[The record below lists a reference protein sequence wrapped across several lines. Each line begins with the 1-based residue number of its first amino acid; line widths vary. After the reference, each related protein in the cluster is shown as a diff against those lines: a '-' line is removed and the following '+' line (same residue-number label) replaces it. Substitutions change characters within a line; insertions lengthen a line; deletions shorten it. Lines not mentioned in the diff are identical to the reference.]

1 MTPLC
6 TDTASR
12 DSPYD
17 PHLAG
22 YPYGM
27 DTQQAEEWGL
37 YEKHQPRTT
46 NPMLRKNQY
55 WV

>member
-12 DSPYD
+12 DTPYD

-37 YEKHQPRTT
+37 YEKPRTT